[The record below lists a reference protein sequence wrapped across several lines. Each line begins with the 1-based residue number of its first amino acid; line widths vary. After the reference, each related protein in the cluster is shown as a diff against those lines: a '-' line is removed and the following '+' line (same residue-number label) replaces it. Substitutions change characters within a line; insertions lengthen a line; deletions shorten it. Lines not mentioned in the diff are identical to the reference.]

1 MYQQILRTMNSET
14 TTFKLALSVG
24 DQQET
29 GEYTIG
35 GCNYKLRFPHGE
47 ERGLFREGGLITKF
61 HFQRRGVIRDGVNR
75 EWGLNRTW

>member
-1 MYQQILRTMNSET
+1 MNSET

-47 ERGLFREGGLITKF
+47 ERGFFRAGVLLQNFTFKGGGLL
-61 HFQRRGVIRDGVNR
+61 
-75 EWGLNRTW
+75 EMGLTESGGLTELGNTL